1 MTDHRDIDIMAR
13 TIFGEA
19 RGESDEG
26 RLAVAYVILN
36 RAKLYKKAI
45 GEACLLSIHFS
56 CWNNG
61 RDNDS
66 NQLAM
71 MMADEG
77 MPSFAKCKIAALQ
90 AAHGLKPDPTGGATH
105 YHTHAVSPSW
115 AKDKEYVSIGHHRF
129 YLNVD

>member
-1 MTDHRDIDIMAR
+1 MDHRDIDILAR

-19 RGESDEG
+19 RGESDLG
-26 RLAVAYVILN
+26 KLAVAHVIMN
-36 RAKLYKKAI
+36 RAKLYKKEI

-77 MPSFAKCKIAALQ
+77 QASFAKCKVAALQ
-90 AAHGLKPDPTGGATH
+90 AAHGLVRDPTDGATH
-105 YHTHAVSPSW
+105 YHTSSIEPAW
-115 AKDKEYVSIGHHRF
+115 AKGRHYTSIGHHRF
-129 YLNVD
+129 YRNID